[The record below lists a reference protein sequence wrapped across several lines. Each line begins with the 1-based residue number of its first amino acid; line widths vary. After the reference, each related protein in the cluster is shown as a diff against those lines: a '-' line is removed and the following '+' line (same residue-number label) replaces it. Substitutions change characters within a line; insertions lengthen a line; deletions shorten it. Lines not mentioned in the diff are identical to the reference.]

1 MTPTT
6 AYSFGD
12 IVLVPFAFTD
22 QSAAKKRP
30 AVVVSSEAYNQKR
43 PDIIIMAVTSQM
55 SAAAY
60 YGDIA
65 INEWQPAGLLKPS
78 VIKPVVATI
87 EKSLVIKKLGRL
99 KQQDRS
105 LLRQSFDKIFG
116 QE

>member
-1 MTPTT
+1 MTPMT

-55 SAAAY
+55 RAAAY
-60 YGDIA
+60 FGDVTISQ
-65 INEWQPAGLLKPS
+65 WQPAGLLKPS
-78 VIKPVVATI
+78 VIKPIVATI
-87 EKSLVIKKLGRL
+87 EKSLVTKKLGRL
-99 KQQDRS
+99 KKQDRS
-105 LLRQSFDKIFG
+105 SLRQSFDKILG
-116 QE
+116 EE